1 MGAANSNLTQSSEA
15 GTLNWDDVKTE
26 QPNNS
31 NNNGISIK
39 KLANGMEEIDIEIN
53 PLSDSENSIA
63 DISNV
68 FQKLEKIASEEESKG
83 NEEQGSSPFISTE
96 LYKKIMQGGENDS
109 SSPFISTE
117 VYKQIMKGGAKDL
130 DDSSSSSMSDSHS
143 ESSTSSSELM
153 RALSEI
159 TVSSSDYP
167 KKNQH
172 KNKFKKHHNNETK
185 YHSNKH
191 EKKNEPAYGSSTSS
205 VELKGYGFSDT
216 SSEMPNDS
224 NRYFVGGNSTET
236 PYNVNSSSIATSDIN
251 LVSVD
256 SVNGRRFI
264 NKN

>member
-68 FQKLEKIASEEESKG
+68 FQKLAQVASNDDEK
-83 NEEQGSSPFISTE
+83 NEDDQGSSPFISTE

-117 VYKQIMKGGAKDL
+117 AYKQIMKGGAKDL
-130 DDSSSSSMSDSHS
+130 DDSSSSSFDDSHS
-143 ESSTSSSELM
+143 DSSTSSSELL

-167 KKNQH
+167 RKNKHQH
-172 KNKFKKHHNNETK
+172 KNKFKKHKNNENNYK
-185 YHSNKH
+185 SNKNNN
-191 EKKNEPAYGSSTSS
+191 KSAYGSTTSS
-205 VELKGYGFSDT
+205 VELKGYGFSET

-224 NRYFVGGNSTET
+224 NKYFVGGNSTET

-251 LVSVD
+251 LISVD

>member
-1 MGAANSNLTQSSEA
+1 
-15 GTLNWDDVKTE
+15 
-26 QPNNS
+26 
-31 NNNGISIK
+31 
-39 KLANGMEEIDIEIN
+39 
-53 PLSDSENSIA
+53 
-63 DISNV
+63 
-68 FQKLEKIASEEESKG
+68 
-83 NEEQGSSPFISTE
+83 
-96 LYKKIMQGGENDS
+96 MQGGQNDS

-143 ESSTSSSELM
+143 ESSTSSSELL

-167 KKNQH
+167 RKNQH

-185 YHSNKH
+185 YHSHKH

-205 VELKGYGFSDT
+205 IELKGYGFSET
-216 SSEMPNDS
+216 SSDMPNDS